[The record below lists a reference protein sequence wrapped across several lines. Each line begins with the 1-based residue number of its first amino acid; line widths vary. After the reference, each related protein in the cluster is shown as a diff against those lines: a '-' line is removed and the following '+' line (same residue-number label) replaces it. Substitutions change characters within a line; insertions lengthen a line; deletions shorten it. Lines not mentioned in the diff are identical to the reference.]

1 MQTIGATT
9 LDEYRENIERDSAL
23 ERRFQKVLVEPTTP
37 EQTLR
42 ILQNIAPRYE
52 RHHKVRY
59 TDEALRARVT
69 LTERYVTDRYFPDK
83 AIDVLDEAGSRVHLL
98 SAREP
103 VQLREME
110 TALCQV
116 QRERREAIDGAVYDK
131 AAAARMRELALR
143 SKLGDERAEWRRSLE
158 NNPES
163 ITEEHIR
170 RSSRP

>member
-59 TDEALRARVT
+59 TDEALRAV
-69 LTERYVTDRYFPDK
+69 
-83 AIDVLDEAGSRVHLL
+83 
-98 SAREP
+98 
-103 VQLREME
+103 
-110 TALCQV
+110 
-116 QRERREAIDGAVYDK
+116 
-131 AAAARMRELALR
+131 
-143 SKLGDERAEWRRSLE
+143 
-158 NNPES
+158 
-163 ITEEHIR
+163 
-170 RSSRP
+170 